1 MNLFCYFKEQFMEK
15 EIVRFTIP
23 SLPINIV
30 TLNYQRG
37 KNYRDLHLHKEI
49 EIIRVL
55 KGRMLCTVGES
66 IIPLRTNE
74 ILLINKGVA
83 HKLEKAEGDVEF
95 SYIQIDIDKLSGEI
109 IDDEE
114 QIFYS
119 FIGEKNRPEYMLEDG
134 DGELSKLFSLIVGEA
149 NEKALAFELYIKSA
163 IFNIIAYMSRKGLLP
178 YEQNKAQMKMHK
190 IADVIKYINK
200 NYDSEIT
207 LDSAC
212 KIIGIS
218 KYYFCRLFKEIC
230 GSSFTEYL
238 NFVRLN
244 YVEKALYSTDK
255 SISEIAFDCGFTS
268 IQYFNRV
275 FKKHKKCTPSDYRR
289 LMIEEAKF

>member
-1 MNLFCYFKEQFMEK
+1 MEK

-30 TLNYQRG
+30 TLNYQKE
-37 KNYRDLHLHKEI
+37 KNFRDLHLHKEI
-49 EIIRVL
+49 EIITVL
-55 KGRMLCTVGES
+55 KGQMLCTLSENK
-66 IIPLRTNE
+66 ITLNTNE

-83 HKLEKAEGDVEF
+83 HKLEKSSDDLAF
-95 SYIQIDIDKLSGEI
+95 SYMQIDIDKLSQEI

-114 QIFYS
+114 QLFYS
-119 FIGEKNRPEYMLEDG
+119 FIGEKNRPEYIVEG
-134 DGELSKLFSLIVGEA
+134 IDGELAQLFSLIKKEA
-149 NEKALAFELYIKSA
+149 NEKALAYELYIKSA
-163 IFNIIAYMSRKGLLP
+163 IFNIIAYMSRKELLP
-178 YEQNKAQMKMHK
+178 YKQNKAQMKIHK

-207 LDSAC
+207 LDNAC

-218 KYYFCRLFKEIC
+218 KYYFCRLFKELC

-255 SISEIAFDCGFTS
+255 SISEIALDCGFTS

-275 FKKHKKCTPSDYRR
+275 FKKHKKCTPSDYRK